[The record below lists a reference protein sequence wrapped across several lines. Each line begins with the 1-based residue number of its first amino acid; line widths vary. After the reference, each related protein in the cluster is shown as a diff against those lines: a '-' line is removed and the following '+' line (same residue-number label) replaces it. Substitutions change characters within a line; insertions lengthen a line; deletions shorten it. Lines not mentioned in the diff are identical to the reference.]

1 MIGTS
6 IIKELNTIEKS
17 DTDLPNLGIMSP
29 YLHGYDNHLSQY
41 KMPQLMK
48 KDSDLMF

>member
-29 YLHGYDNHLSQY
+29 YLHGYANHLSPMQNA
-41 KMPQLMK
+41 PT
-48 KDSDLMF
+48 DEER